1 MFKALSSNSCS
12 KSHTDLLT
20 DPMFNPVNV
29 EAVLLLLS
37 TLPMDFI
44 CSVSCPLFGSKIT
57 KDDVVDI
64 GVEIQLLESPLVG
77 NGSSVSRGPS
87 ARNNWA
93 SSNMAL
99 NTDKSGLVSDS
110 SHSWGSNSLGKGN
123 WGSSIAVSNGWGSV
137 AIVSSIADGWGSGD
151 WGGSNGS
158 WGKSGQRSSNGLNV
172 HIGLSSR
179 VSLTSSIVDVG
190 LSSWGSI
197 VSGVTSSIMDIG

>member
-1 MFKALSSNSCS
+1 
-12 KSHTDLLT
+12 
-20 DPMFNPVNV
+20 MFNPVNV

-57 KDDVVDI
+57 KDDV

-110 SHSWGSNSLGKGN
+110 SHGWGSNSLGKGN
-123 WGSSIAVSNGWGSV
+123 WGCSIAVSNSWGSV
-137 AIVSSIADGWGSGD
+137 TIVSSIADGWGSGD

-179 VSLTSSIVDVG
+179 VSLTSGIVDVG
-190 LSSWGSI
+190 LGSR
-197 VSGVTSSIMDIG
+197 